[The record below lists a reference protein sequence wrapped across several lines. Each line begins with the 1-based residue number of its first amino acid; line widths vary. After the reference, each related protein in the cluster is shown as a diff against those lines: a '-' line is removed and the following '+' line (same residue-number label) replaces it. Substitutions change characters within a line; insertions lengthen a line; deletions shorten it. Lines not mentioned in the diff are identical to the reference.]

1 MYKKKRKDKTPES
14 ERGAMPEKSCM
25 RGIGCRD
32 DSVGVWNGAELN
44 LTDLREI
51 SNRSVSGSNW
61 SE

>member
-1 MYKKKRKDKTPES
+1 MYKKKKDKTPES
-14 ERGAMPEKSCM
+14 EREPCRKKSCM
-25 RGIGCRD
+25 RGIGCRY
-32 DSVGVWNGAELN
+32 DSVGVSNGAELN